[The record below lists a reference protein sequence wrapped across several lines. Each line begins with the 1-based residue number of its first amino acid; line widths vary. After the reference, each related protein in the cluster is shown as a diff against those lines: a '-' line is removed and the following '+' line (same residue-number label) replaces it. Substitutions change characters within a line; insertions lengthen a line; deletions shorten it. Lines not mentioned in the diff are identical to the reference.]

1 MNKNNHTNNHKN
13 NNANNKNRT
22 VLITGATGGIGQAIA
37 LKLAQSGY
45 DLALHFHSNT
55 QAAENLLEKLADYPI
70 SCRLLQFSSRDR
82 AASHFILTQ
91 DIDTHGSYYAVIC
104 NAGITRDNAFPALTG
119 EDWDDVLRTNLDGFY
134 NILHPIVMPMVRAKK
149 GGRIITMSSVSGIIG
164 NRGQTNY
171 SASKGG
177 LIAATKSLAIELAK
191 RKITVNCIAPGII
204 ETEMTEQINPQM
216 IKQMIPLR
224 RAGKTEEVAGLV
236 EYLLSDNA
244 AYITRQVISINGGMF

>member
-1 MNKNNHTNNHKN
+1 MNKSI
-13 NNANNKNRT
+13 
-22 VLITGATGGIGQAIA
+22 LITGATGGIGQAIA
-37 LKLAQSGY
+37 HKLAKSGY
-45 DLALHFHSNT
+45 DLALHYHSNT
-55 QAAENLLEKLADYPI
+55 TAAEQLFQQLSSKGV
-70 SCRLLQFSSRDR
+70 SCRLLQFSTRDR
-82 AASHFILTQ
+82 QTCKAILED
-91 DIDTHGSYYAVIC
+91 DIARNGSYYGVIC

-119 EDWDDVLRTNLDGFY
+119 DDWDDVLRTNLDGFY

-204 ETEMTEQINPQM
+204 ETEMTEQIDSQM

-236 EYLLSDNA
+236 DYLLSDNA